1 LREGEVKLMRPQ
13 TKGEARWESLRVK
26 VAPLQAGERS
36 RMGVVSVASR
46 APLRGRSDSHL
57 PPV

>member
-1 LREGEVKLMRPQ
+1 MRPQ